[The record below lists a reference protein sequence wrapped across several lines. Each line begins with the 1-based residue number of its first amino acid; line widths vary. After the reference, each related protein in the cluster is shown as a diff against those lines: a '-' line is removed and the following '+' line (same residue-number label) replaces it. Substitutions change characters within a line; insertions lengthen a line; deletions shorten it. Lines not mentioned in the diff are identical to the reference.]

1 MSDAGPKPSDAL
13 APGTEFGDYEILG
26 VLGAGGMG
34 RVYRAREKTLERVVA
49 LKTLA
54 AELADEPGFVERFL
68 KEARAVAKLNHPNI
82 VQIYAFGSVGGTYY
96 LAMELLDGHS
106 LGYYLKKSGH
116 WPEKDAVLIVRQ
128 ACRALAVA
136 HAEGIVHRDIKPENL
151 ILTSRGEVKVVDLG
165 IAKKIGE
172 EQSITQTGSA
182 IGTPHYISPEQVRGQ
197 RDIDGRAD
205 IYSLG
210 ATLYHLVTGHTPYS
224 GSSGPHVMSMH
235 LFSPLP
241 DPRSFEP
248 SLSEGMCRVLR
259 KMLAKERDERYAD
272 VGALDLDLYQLQM
285 GQTPQPGEPS
295 ATMISGDARPPAG
308 GASQQGAG
316 AASAFDSA
324 VLNRIEERLTA
335 QIGPM
340 AKVLVRRTARA
351 SPSLEAMCEELAQ
364 QVSPGE
370 ARDTFR
376 RRCLECGGGATGTGG
391 GRSGTG
397 PGRLTPASGSN
408 PALTPA
414 SGGWTSAAGGAPVG
428 EGELVAIEAALARH
442 IGPLARVLVRKAARK
457 AGSVAELVAALESN
471 ISDEAGRKAFRR
483 AALRA
488 D

>member
-1 MSDAGPKPSDAL
+1 MSGEGPSAPDEL
-13 APGTEFGDYEILG
+13 APGTQFGDYEILG

-68 KEARAVAKLNHPNI
+68 KEARAVARLNHPNI
-82 VQIYAFGSVGGTYY
+82 VQIYAFGSVEGTYY

-106 LGYYLKKSGH
+106 LGHYLKKSGH

-151 ILTSRGEVKVVDLG
+151 ILTQRGEVKVVDLG
-165 IAKKIGE
+165 IAKRIGE

-248 SLSEGMCRVLR
+248 KLSEGMCRVLR
-259 KMLAKERDERYAD
+259 KMLAKDRDERYPD
-272 VGALDLDLYQLQM
+272 VQSLDVDLYQLQM
-285 GQTPQPGEPS
+285 GHTPQPGEPS
-295 ATMISGDARPPAG
+295 ATLISSEIRPPAA
-308 GASQQGAG
+308 GATTRGTG

-324 VLNRIEERLTA
+324 VLNRIEERLTSH
-335 QIGPM
+335 IGPM
-340 AKVLVRRTARA
+340 AKVLVRRTARSA
-351 SPSLEAMCEELAQ
+351 PSLEAMCEELAQ
-364 QVSPGE
+364 QVAPGE
-370 ARDTFR
+370 ARDAFR
-376 RRCLECGGGATGTGG
+376 RRCLQCGGSATGTGG
-391 GRSGTG
+391 SGTG
-397 PGRLTPASGSN
+397 PGRATRASGSS
-408 PALTPA
+408 PALAPTA
-414 SGGWTSAAGGAPVG
+414 GGWTGAAGSTPVS
-428 EGELVAIEAALARH
+428 EGDLVEIEAALARH

-457 AGSVAELVAALESN
+457 AGSVAEMVAALEGN
-471 ISDEAGRKAFRR
+471 ISDEAGRQAFRR
-483 AALRA
+483 AVLRLG
-488 D
+488 